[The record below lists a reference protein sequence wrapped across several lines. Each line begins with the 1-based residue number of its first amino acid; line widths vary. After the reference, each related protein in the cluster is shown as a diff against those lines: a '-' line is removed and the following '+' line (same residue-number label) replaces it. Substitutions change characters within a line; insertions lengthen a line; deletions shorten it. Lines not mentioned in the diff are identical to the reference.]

1 MLKKTMTYKDLDG
14 NLVTEDFYFNLTR
27 AELTLLGLDNE
38 AQNIEARLRKMIEA
52 RDGKAIVEEFVRIL
66 ELAYGKRSEDGKRFM
81 KKPEYWEEFTQTE
94 AYSDLVM
101 EILTGDG
108 DWGAEFIKGL
118 MPSDMRP
125 KIEEQLAAMESKNF
139 VAQHTA
145 ADPHYYDKIHT
156 PRHLSEYTMQELE
169 EMSRADFE
177 AVAGKD
183 PRKMTKDALV
193 VAMRWMTN
201 Q

>member
-14 NLVTEDFYFNLTR
+14 KPVTEDFYFNLTR
-27 AELTLLGLDNE
+27 AELTLLGLNNE
-38 AQNIEARLRKMIEA
+38 AQNIEARLRKMIA
-52 RDGKAIVEEFVRIL
+52 AQDGVAIVQEFVRIL
-66 ELAYGKRSEDGKRFM
+66 ELAYGRRSEDGKRFM
-81 KKPEYWEEFTQTE
+81 KDPEYWKEFTQTE

-101 EILTGDG
+101 EVLTDG
-108 DWGAEFIKGL
+108 ERSAEFIKGL
-118 MPSDMRP
+118 MPTDMRQ
-125 KIEEQLAAMESKNF
+125 KVEEQLAVMETKNF

-145 ADPHYYDKIHT
+145 ADPHHYDKIHT
-156 PRHLSEYTMQELE
+156 PKQLSEYTMRELE
-169 EMSRADFE
+169 EMSRAEFE